1 MKSLSL
7 CPSDLGHWHLQG
19 DPVGYFD
26 RRMGQ
31 GGVGMG
37 GLIFFLFDR
46 ADHRVMVQLRPL
58 DAYAATVSETDWVE
72 QQRSAR
78 IGEEERDE

>member
-58 DAYAATVSETDWVE
+58 DAYAATVSEQLGRIATLGADW
-72 QQRSAR
+72 
-78 IGEEERDE
+78 